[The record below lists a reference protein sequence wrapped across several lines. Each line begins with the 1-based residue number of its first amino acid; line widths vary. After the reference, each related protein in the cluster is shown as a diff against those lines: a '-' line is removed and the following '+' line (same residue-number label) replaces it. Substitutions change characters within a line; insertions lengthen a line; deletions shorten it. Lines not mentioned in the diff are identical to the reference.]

1 MASALYRESFVL
13 YESVFR
19 MYQRIYKKDKAKAA
33 DYINA
38 VMEFGID
45 GVLPDED
52 DELWF
57 YGLDNAIA
65 SIDSSKN
72 NRTKNIEDGA
82 KGGRKKI
89 DLDNDSLLEMKNR
102 GMSYQ
107 QIADELGVSKS
118 TIQRRFNYI
127 NNSLVSNGV
136 KCQNLNVN
144 DNGNDNENDNVNEN
158 ENENENEKQLIFPS
172 EKSATLEDSKMSNV
186 KYIFNKPIE
195 EEQATAAKI
204 QKQINDSNREQWLEQ
219 LYYGVDFEELNN
231 AKTFEERKK
240 ALGF

>member
-1 MASALYRESFVL
+1 MASALYKESFVL

-89 DLDNDSLLEMKNR
+89 DLDNDVLLVMRDR

-107 QIADELGVSKS
+107 EIADKLGVSKS
-118 TIQRRFNYI
+118 TIQRRFNDI

-144 DNGNDNENDNVNEN
+144 DNGNENENDNGND
-158 ENENENEKQLIFPS
+158 NENENEKEK
-172 EKSATLEDSKMSNV
+172 EKSQD
-186 KYIFNKPIE
+186 
-195 EEQATAAKI
+195 
-204 QKQINDSNREQWLEQ
+204 
-219 LYYGVDFEELNN
+219 
-231 AKTFEERKK
+231 
-240 ALGF
+240 LGF

>member
-1 MASALYRESFVL
+1 MASALYNESFVL

-19 MYQRIYKKDKAKAA
+19 TYQRLYKKNKERAA

-45 GVLPDED
+45 GVLPDDED
-52 DELWF
+52 EVWL

-65 SIDSSKN
+65 SISAAKD
-72 NRTKNIEDGA
+72 RRAKNIEDGA

-89 DLDNDSLLEMKNR
+89 DLDNDVLSVMRDR

-107 QIADELGVSKS
+107 EIADKLGVSKS
-118 TIQRRFNYI
+118 TIQRRFNDI

-144 DNGNDNENDNVNEN
+144 VNVNDNDNENDNGNDNENGNEK
-158 ENENENEKQLIFPS
+158 ENEK
-172 EKSATLEDSKMSNV
+172 EKSQD
-186 KYIFNKPIE
+186 
-195 EEQATAAKI
+195 
-204 QKQINDSNREQWLEQ
+204 
-219 LYYGVDFEELNN
+219 
-231 AKTFEERKK
+231 
-240 ALGF
+240 LGF

>member
-1 MASALYRESFVL
+1 MASALYNESFVL

-19 MYQRIYKKDKAKAA
+19 TYQRIYKKDKARAA

-45 GVLPDED
+45 GVIPDED
-52 DELWF
+52 DEVWF

-65 SIDSSKN
+65 SISAAKD
-72 NRTKNIEDGA
+72 RRAKNIEDGA

-89 DLDNDSLLEMKNR
+89 DLDNDVLLVMRDR

-107 QIADELGVSKS
+107 EIADKFGVSKS
-118 TIQRRFNYI
+118 TIQRRFNDI

-144 DNGNDNENDNVNEN
+144 DNGNENDNENDNGNDN
-158 ENENENEKQLIFPS
+158 KKENEK
-172 EKSATLEDSKMSNV
+172 EKTQD
-186 KYIFNKPIE
+186 
-195 EEQATAAKI
+195 
-204 QKQINDSNREQWLEQ
+204 
-219 LYYGVDFEELNN
+219 
-231 AKTFEERKK
+231 
-240 ALGF
+240 LGF

>member
-1 MASALYRESFVL
+1 MASALYKESFVL

-89 DLDNDSLLEMKNR
+89 DLDNDVLSVMRDR

-107 QIADELGVSKS
+107 EIADKLGVSKS
-118 TIQRRFNYI
+118 TIQRRFKEI
-127 NNSLVSNGV
+127 DSALVSNGV
-136 KCQNLNVN
+136 KTQNLNVN
-144 DNGNDNENDNVNEN
+144 VNVNDNDNENDNDNGNEK
-158 ENENENEKQLIFPS
+158 ENEK
-172 EKSATLEDSKMSNV
+172 EKSQD
-186 KYIFNKPIE
+186 
-195 EEQATAAKI
+195 
-204 QKQINDSNREQWLEQ
+204 
-219 LYYGVDFEELNN
+219 
-231 AKTFEERKK
+231 
-240 ALGF
+240 LGF

>member
-1 MASALYRESFVL
+1 MASALYKESFVL

-89 DLDNDSLLEMKNR
+89 DLDNDVLLVMRDR

-107 QIADELGVSKS
+107 EIADKFGVSKS
-118 TIQRRFNYI
+118 TIQRRFNDI

-144 DNGNDNENDNVNEN
+144 DNGNGNGNDNENDNEN
-158 ENENENEKQLIFPS
+158 GNGK
-172 EKSATLEDSKMSNV
+172 EKSQD
-186 KYIFNKPIE
+186 
-195 EEQATAAKI
+195 
-204 QKQINDSNREQWLEQ
+204 
-219 LYYGVDFEELNN
+219 
-231 AKTFEERKK
+231 
-240 ALGF
+240 LGF

>member
-1 MASALYRESFVL
+1 MASGLYNESFVL

-19 MYQRIYKKDKAKAA
+19 TYQRLYKKNKERAA

-45 GVLPDED
+45 GVLPDDED
-52 DELWF
+52 EVWL

-65 SIDSSKN
+65 SISAAKD
-72 NRTKNIEDGA
+72 RRAKNIEDGA

-89 DLDNDSLLEMKNR
+89 DLDNDVLSVMRDR

-107 QIADELGVSKS
+107 EIADKLGVSKS
-118 TIQRRFNYI
+118 TIQRRFNDI

-144 DNGNDNENDNVNEN
+144 VNVNDNDNENDNGNDNENGNEK
-158 ENENENEKQLIFPS
+158 ENEK
-172 EKSATLEDSKMSNV
+172 EKSQD
-186 KYIFNKPIE
+186 
-195 EEQATAAKI
+195 
-204 QKQINDSNREQWLEQ
+204 
-219 LYYGVDFEELNN
+219 
-231 AKTFEERKK
+231 
-240 ALGF
+240 LGF

>member
-1 MASALYRESFVL
+1 MASALYNESFVL

-19 MYQRIYKKDKAKAA
+19 TYQRLYKKNKERAA

-45 GVLPDED
+45 GVLPDDED
-52 DELWF
+52 EVWL

-65 SIDSSKN
+65 SISAAKD
-72 NRTKNIEDGA
+72 RRAKNIEDGA

-89 DLDNDSLLEMKNR
+89 DLDNDVLSVMRDR

-107 QIADELGVSKS
+107 EIADKLGVSKS
-118 TIQRRFNYI
+118 TIQRRFNDI

-144 DNGNDNENDNVNEN
+144 DNDNGNDNENDNENGNEK
-158 ENENENEKQLIFPS
+158 ENEKSQ
-172 EKSATLEDSKMSNV
+172 D
-186 KYIFNKPIE
+186 
-195 EEQATAAKI
+195 
-204 QKQINDSNREQWLEQ
+204 
-219 LYYGVDFEELNN
+219 
-231 AKTFEERKK
+231 
-240 ALGF
+240 LGF